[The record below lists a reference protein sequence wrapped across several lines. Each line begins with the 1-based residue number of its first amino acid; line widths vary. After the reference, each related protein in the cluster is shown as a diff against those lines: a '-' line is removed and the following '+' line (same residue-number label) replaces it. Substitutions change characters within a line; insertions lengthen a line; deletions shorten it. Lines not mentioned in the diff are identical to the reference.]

1 MKSKITPNFRKHREI
16 RKKLKAAIKRGT
28 LGLLDI
34 GSSKIACLILKFPD
48 GNNQSNKSEHL
59 QETKRIAYRVVGVAT
74 RKSRGIK
81 AGEVIIA
88 DEVEKSIRTVVQQA
102 QKMASTTIDDVLI
115 CFSGGSPMSNN
126 IFEESNLQTTVVGR
140 KDIGTLLSKYDF
152 DAVANGREI
161 LHAMPVNFIL
171 DDRSGLT
178 DPCGLTGQTLGL
190 DINLI
195 TIDQNVLGNITQ
207 CLNRCQLGLAGAI
220 FSPYASAR
228 SSLVEDELKLGSA
241 CIDMGGGS
249 TGVSIFVNH
258 QMVFGSSVKFGGEH
272 ITSDIMQ
279 AFQISFEEAE
289 RIKTLHGGVV
299 ITNLDDSDLIEL
311 SSGEAGEKITN
322 YDRPFVSRSELI
334 SVIRPRLEEILEEVS
349 AQLEVGGY
357 DYLPSKRIVFTG
369 GASQLPGL
377 YELAIEYFGSRV
389 RIGRPMRVQGLPQA
403 LHGSQFSAI
412 IGLAIE
418 ASYPQ
423 DEAWDFDIPLS
434 AGPTERI
441 KLAVNWI
448 KDNW

>member
-1 MKSKITPNFRKHREI
+1 MKTDFRRHRES

-34 GSSKIACLILKFPD
+34 GSSKIACIILKFPN
-48 GNNQSNKSEHL
+48 GNNRSKKSEHL
-59 QETKRIAYRVVGVAT
+59 QETKRVAYRVVGVAT

-81 AGEVIIA
+81 TGQVEIA
-88 DEVEKSIRTVVQQA
+88 DEVEKSIRSVIQQA

-115 CFSGGSPMSNN
+115 CFSGGSPTSNSV
-126 IFEESNLQTTVVGR
+126 FEELTLQTTVIGR
-140 KDIGTLLSKYDF
+140 RDIGTLLSKYDF
-152 DAVANGREI
+152 DLVANEREI
-161 LHAMPVNFIL
+161 LHAMPVNFML
-171 DDRSGLT
+171 DDRNGLI

-190 DINLI
+190 DINI
-195 TIDQNVLGNITQ
+195 VTIDQNVLDNITQ
-207 CLNRCQLGLAGAI
+207 CFKRCQLGLAGAI
-220 FSPYASAR
+220 FSPYASAK

-241 CIDMGGGS
+241 CIDMGAGS
-249 TGVSIFVNH
+249 TGISIFVNH
-258 QMVFGSSVKFGGEH
+258 QMIFGSTVKFGGEH

-289 RIKTLHGGVV
+289 RIKTLYGGVI

-311 SSGEAGEKITN
+311 SLGKEEEIIRN
-322 YDRPFVSRSELI
+322 FERPFVSRSELI
-334 SVIRPRLEEILEEVS
+334 SVIRPRLEEILEEVNI
-349 AQLEVGGY
+349 QLELAGY
-357 DYLPSKRIVFTG
+357 EYLPSKRIVFTG

-377 YELAIEYFGSRV
+377 YELAIEYFGPRV

-403 LHGSQFSAI
+403 LHGSQFSAL

-423 DEAWDFDIPLS
+423 DEVWDFDIPLR
-434 AGPTERI
+434 AGPTEKI
-441 KLAVNWI
+441 KQAVNWV